1 MPKFK
6 PFLPF
11 LGTALLGKSLS
22 RRGWI
27 SSHVYILIVIL
38 IDQLASGE
46 IEDMIETVDRNKDGK
61 ISYSEFRV
69 TIIDIMKWIFTHA
82 IAQVMMGG
90 FPLIIPTEPVLFSF
104 INLVPV
110 QCLMFHWLGCQA
122 KAGRENCPAKIIQF
136 NYLIVKFDI

>member
-69 TIIDIMKWIFTHA
+69 TIIDIMKWIFT
-82 IAQVMMGG
+82 QVQCNLPGYDG
-90 FPLIIPTEPVLFSF
+90 RLPTDHPNGTGAFLIHQSCS
-104 INLVPV
+104 
-110 QCLMFHWLGCQA
+110 CLMF
-122 KAGRENCPAKIIQF
+122 I
-136 NYLIVKFDI
+136 D